1 MKFRTEIERTKAP
14 FAIEHDTP
22 LLFLGSCFSD
32 EIGSRLADDGFKV
45 LHNPMGPLYNPASVA
60 ACLDRVCSGSLY
72 TTQELANG
80 PRGFHC
86 LDYCT
91 RYSGADAAA
100 VLDAVNGDIAGI
112 SEFVALS
119 PLVFITLGSA
129 YVYRIAATGR
139 VAGNCHKFP
148 ADCFSRELLTV
159 EQAADALHSAVQLL
173 SIRGVNH
180 IVFTVSP
187 IRHLADGLH
196 GNNISKATLLIA
208 IDSVVERYPGLCSY
222 FPSYEIV
229 LDDLRDYRFYAS
241 DLKHPSPM
249 AVDYIYEFFSD
260 YYFSSKTRQAA
271 AEGRKLTLAARH
283 RSIL

>member
-100 VLDAVNGDIAGI
+100 VLDAVK
-112 SEFVALS
+112 
-119 PLVFITLGSA
+119 
-129 YVYRIAATGR
+129 RR
-139 VAGNCHKFP
+139 HCRH
-148 ADCFSRELLTV
+148 
-159 EQAADALHSAVQLL
+159 
-173 SIRGVNH
+173 IR
-180 IVFTVSP
+180 S
-187 IRHLADGLH
+187 L
-196 GNNISKATLLIA
+196 
-208 IDSVVERYPGLCSY
+208 
-222 FPSYEIV
+222 
-229 LDDLRDYRFYAS
+229 
-241 DLKHPSPM
+241 
-249 AVDYIYEFFSD
+249 
-260 YYFSSKTRQAA
+260 
-271 AEGRKLTLAARH
+271 
-283 RSIL
+283 